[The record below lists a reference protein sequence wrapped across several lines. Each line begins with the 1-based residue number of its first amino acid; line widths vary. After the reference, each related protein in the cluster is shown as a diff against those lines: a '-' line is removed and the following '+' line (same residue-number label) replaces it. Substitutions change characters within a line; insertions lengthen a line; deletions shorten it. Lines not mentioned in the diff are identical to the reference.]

1 MLTAFRAAEDVT
13 AGGRYVH
20 GLTHLRFIY
29 LNTEKKRKLGL
40 PAQWMAALRPP
51 QASHSL
57 ILIHIETA

>member
-29 LNTEKKRKLGL
+29 LNTEKKGN
-40 PAQWMAALRPP
+40 WDYTMDGGTVCAA
-51 QASHSL
+51 SITFS
-57 ILIHIETA
+57 

>member
-40 PAQWMAALRPP
+40 PAQWMVALEANHP
-51 QASHSL
+51 
-57 ILIHIETA
+57 